1 MTKIYLNTIIRAWHA
16 NWDTKH
22 KVKYSNI
29 LTLRNL
35 DKFMQNI
42 IDTYFRKCGDAD
54 QIRYLLASRDR
65 DENNIVLGLILFN
78 LLHYFPAANYELINN
93 KLDISLATDSGLTKF
108 DLSFRDNK
116 LYLYL
121 KLKSLTLFHIGKEYD
136 PIVFE
141 EIKKILTSL
150 GFINE
155 AEKYYSDEIKCYIY
169 TWS

>member
-1 MTKIYLNTIIRAWHA
+1 MK
-16 NWDTKH
+16 K
-22 KVKYSNI
+22 
-29 LTLRNL
+29 
-35 DKFMQNI
+35 I
-42 IDTYFRKCGDAD
+42 IDTYFRKVGDAE

-78 LLHYFPAANYELINN
+78 ILHYFPSANYELITNQ
-93 KLDISLATDSGLTKF
+93 LEISLVTETNLTKF
-108 DLSFRDNK
+108 TLSFRDNK

-121 KLKSLTLFHIGKEYD
+121 KYKTLSLFHIGKEYD

-141 EIKKILTSL
+141 EIKKILASL

-155 AEKYYSDEIKCYIY
+155 EEKYYSDEIKCYIY

>member
-1 MTKIYLNTIIRAWHA
+1 
-16 NWDTKH
+16 
-22 KVKYSNI
+22 
-29 LTLRNL
+29 
-35 DKFMQNI
+35 MQKI
-42 IDTYFRKCGDAD
+42 IDTYFRKCGDAE

-78 LLHYFPAANYELINN
+78 ILHYFPSTNYELINN
-93 KLDISLATDSGLTKF
+93 KLEISLVTDAGLTKIE
-108 DLSFRDNK
+108 LSFRDNK

-121 KLKSLTLFHIGKEYD
+121 KLKTLTLFHIGKEYD

-150 GFINE
+150 GFILE
-155 AEKYYSDEIKCYIY
+155 DDKYYSDEIKCYIY